1 LIENCLIRAQIS
13 IVKLSVIIV
22 NYNVKYFLEHCLN
35 SVSKACNN
43 IEAEII
49 VVDNAST
56 DGSRSFLENRFPNVR
71 FIWNESNL
79 GFSKANNQALNSTTG
94 EYTLFLNPDT
104 IVPEDCFEKCLD
116 FFAKHADCGAI
127 GVKMIDGSG
136 NFLKESKRSFPTP
149 AASFYKLTGL
159 HKLFPASKR
168 FAAYYA
174 GHLSDS
180 KTSSIE
186 VLSGAFMMLSDKM
199 LKRVKGFD
207 EDFFMYGEDIDL
219 SYRIKKT
226 GFKNYYLA
234 DTTIIHFKGEST
246 QKNNPEYAVHFYGAM
261 KLFVQK
267 HYREN
272 KWQQKLLLMAIASG
286 KKLTE
291 TKRKLKERFHKP
303 IFNPKPSSLL
313 IIANNHRFNQMIQQ
327 LRFSAIPFIISG
339 RITTNNHDDNPHSG
353 NINQL
358 KEIIEKDK
366 IDYLLCC
373 ENELTYKDIIAL
385 FEKHK
390 KQTEFLIHAQY
401 CHAIIG
407 SSNKNNIGLSILNEN
422 PEN

>member
-1 LIENCLIRAQIS
+1 M
-13 IVKLSVIIV
+13 KLSVIIV

-35 SVSKACNN
+35 AVSKACKN

-56 DGSRSFLENRFPNVR
+56 DGSRSFLEARFSNVK
-71 FIWNESNL
+71 FIWNETNL
-79 GFSKANNQALNSTTG
+79 GFSKANNLGLKFTTG

-104 IVPEDCFEKCLD
+104 IVPEDCFEKCID
-116 FFAKHADCGAI
+116 FFETHADCGAI

-159 HKLFPASKR
+159 HKLFPTHKK

-174 GHLSDS
+174 GHLSES
-180 KTSSIE
+180 NTASVE
-186 VLSGAFMMLSDKM
+186 VLSGAFMMVSDKM

-226 GFKNYYLA
+226 GFKNYFFA

-246 QKNNPEYAVHFYGAM
+246 QKNNPEYAARFYGAM

-267 HYREN
+267 HYQEN
-272 KWQQKLLLMAIASG
+272 KWQQKILLMAIATG
-286 KKLTE
+286 KKITE
-291 TKRKLKERFHKP
+291 TKRKSKEKFQKKQ
-303 IFNPKPSSLL
+303 INPKPASLL
-313 IIANNHRFNQMIQQ
+313 IIADQIRFNEMIQQ
-327 LRFSAIPFIISG
+327 IRFSEKPFVISG
-339 RITTNNHDDNPHSG
+339 RITTNNRDDNPQSG
-353 NINQL
+353 QIHQI
-358 KEIIEKDK
+358 EQVIEKEK
-366 IDYLLCC
+366 INYLLCC
-373 ENELTYKDIIAL
+373 ENGLSYQDIIEL
-385 FEKHK
+385 FVKHHK
-390 KQTEFLIHAQY
+390 KTEFLIHAQN
-401 CHAIIG
+401 CSSIIG
-407 SSNKNNIGLSILNEN
+407 SSNKENNGMAILHQS

>member
-43 IEAEII
+43 IEAEIV

-94 EYTLFLNPDT
+94 EHTLFLNPDT
-104 IVPEDCFEKCLD
+104 IVPEDCFEKCID

-219 SYRIKKT
+219 SFRIKKT
-226 GFKNYYLA
+226 GFKNYYFA
-234 DTTIIHFKGEST
+234 ETTIIHFKGEST
-246 QKNNPEYAVHFYGAM
+246 QKNNPEYAERFYGAM

-267 HYREN
+267 HYRDN

-286 KKLTE
+286 KKIAE
-291 TKRKLKERFHKP
+291 AKRQLNEKFHTHLIKLKPPE
-303 IFNPKPSSLL
+303 
-313 IIANNHRFNQMIQQ
+313 MIQQ
-327 LRFSAIPFIISG
+327 IRFSEIPFIISG
-339 RITTNNHDDNPHSG
+339 RITANNLDKNPHSG
-353 NINQL
+353 NINQIL
-358 KEIIEKDK
+358 QIIEKDK

-373 ENELTYKDIIAL
+373 ENELTYKDIIEL
-385 FEKHK
+385 FEKHN

-401 CHAIIG
+401 CLAIIG
-407 SSNKNNIGLSILNEN
+407 SSDKASIGITILNDNSEN
-422 PEN
+422 

>member
-1 LIENCLIRAQIS
+1 
-13 IVKLSVIIV
+13 VKLSVIIV

-43 IEAEII
+43 IEAEIV
-49 VVDNAST
+49 VVDNASS

-79 GFSKANNQALNSTTG
+79 GFSKANNQALNSTAG

-159 HKLFPASKR
+159 HKLFPVSKR

-174 GHLSDS
+174 GHLSNS

-219 SYRIKKT
+219 SFRIKKT
-226 GFKNYYLA
+226 GFKNYYFA
-234 DTTIIHFKGEST
+234 ETTIIHFKGEST
-246 QKNNPEYAVHFYGAM
+246 QKNNPEYAERFYGAM

-267 HYREN
+267 HYLDN

-286 KKLTE
+286 KKIAE
-291 TKRKLKERFHKP
+291 AKRQLNEKFHTHLIK
-303 IFNPKPSSLL
+303 PKPPSLL
-313 IIANNHRFNQMIQQ
+313 IIANEKRFNEMIQQ
-327 LRFSAIPFIISG
+327 IRFSEIPFIISG
-339 RITTNNHDDNPHSG
+339 RITTNNLDENPHSG
-353 NINQL
+353 NINQIL
-358 KEIIEKDK
+358 QIIEKDK

-373 ENELTYKDIIAL
+373 ENELTYKDIIEL
-385 FEKHK
+385 FEKHN
-390 KQTEFLIHAQY
+390 KQTEFLIHAQH
-401 CHAIIG
+401 CLAIIG
-407 SSNKNNIGLSILNEN
+407 SSNKHNTGISILIDNSEV
-422 PEN
+422 

>member
-1 LIENCLIRAQIS
+1 M
-13 IVKLSVIIV
+13 KLSVIIV

-35 SVSKACNN
+35 AVSKACKN

-56 DGSRSFLENRFPNVR
+56 DGSRSFLEARFSNVK
-71 FIWNESNL
+71 FIWNETNL
-79 GFSKANNQALNSTTG
+79 GFSKANNLGLKFTTG

-104 IVPEDCFEKCLD
+104 IVPEDCFEKCID
-116 FFAKHADCGAI
+116 FFETHADCGAI

-159 HKLFPASKR
+159 HKLFPTHKK

-174 GHLSDS
+174 GHLSES
-180 KTSSIE
+180 NTASVE
-186 VLSGAFMMLSDKM
+186 VLSGAFMMVSDKM

-226 GFKNYYLA
+226 GFKNYFFA

-246 QKNNPEYAVHFYGAM
+246 QKNNPEYAARFYGAM

-267 HYREN
+267 HYQEN
-272 KWQQKLLLMAIASG
+272 KWQQKILLMAIATG
-286 KKLTE
+286 KKITE
-291 TKRKLKERFHKP
+291 TKRKSKEKFQKKQ
-303 IFNPKPSSLL
+303 INPKPASLL
-313 IIANNHRFNQMIQQ
+313 IIADQIRFNEMIQQ
-327 LRFSAIPFIISG
+327 IRFSEKPFVISG
-339 RITTNNHDDNPHSG
+339 RITTNNRDDNPQSG
-353 NINQL
+353 QIHQI
-358 KEIIEKDK
+358 EQVIEKEK
-366 IDYLLCC
+366 INYLLCC
-373 ENELTYKDIIAL
+373 ENGLSYQDIIEL
-385 FEKHK
+385 FVKHHK
-390 KQTEFLIHAQY
+390 KTEFLIHAQNCY
-401 CHAIIG
+401 SIIG
-407 SSNKNNIGLSILNEN
+407 SSNKENNGMVILHQS